1 MVLRVRIKK
10 MDKKLIL
17 MIKMEYNKEMDSKKM
32 KLLLLI
38 LKGKKWF
45 KCKKLNKSKK

>member
-1 MVLRVRIKK
+1 MLFRVRIKK

-32 KLLLLI
+32 VN
-38 LKGKKWF
+38 KK
-45 KCKKLNKSKK
+45 K